1 MRYVVLV
8 LGVAG
13 VLVGGY
19 SLLGG
24 SFSMTR
30 RETVLDLGP
39 VQATAE
45 TQELFALP
53 PLVAGIVLVLGLAAV
68 VYGASRS

>member
-1 MRYVVLV
+1 
-8 LGVAG
+8 
-13 VLVGGY
+13 
-19 SLLGG
+19 
-24 SFSMTR
+24 MTR

-53 PLVAGIVLVLGLAAV
+53 PLAAAVALALGLVAV
-68 VYGASRS
+68 LYGARTS

>member
-8 LGVAG
+8 LGVVA

-53 PLVAGIVLVLGLAAV
+53 PLVAAIVLVLGLGAV

>member
-1 MRYVVLV
+1 MRYVILV
-8 LGVAG
+8 LGVVA

-19 SLLGG
+19 SLAGG

-53 PLVAGIVLVLGLAAV
+53 PLAAGIAVALGLVAL
-68 VYGASRS
+68 VYGARRS

>member
-1 MRYVVLV
+1 MGHVILV
-8 LGVAG
+8 LGVAA

-30 RETVLDLGP
+30 SETVLDLGP

-53 PLVAGIVLVLGLAAV
+53 PLAAGIALVPGLVAV
-68 VYGASRS
+68 VYGARKS

>member
-1 MRYVVLV
+1 MRYLILV
-8 LGVAG
+8 LGVGA

-45 TQELFALP
+45 TQELFSLP
-53 PLVAGIVLVLGLAAV
+53 PLVAGIAVALGLAAV
-68 VYGASRS
+68 VYGASKS

>member
-1 MRYVVLV
+1 MRHVILV
-8 LGVAG
+8 LGVAA

-30 RETVLDLGP
+30 SETVLDLGP

-53 PLVAGIVLVLGLAAV
+53 PVVAGIALALGLVAV
-68 VYGASRS
+68 VYGARKS

>member
-1 MRYVVLV
+1 MRHVILV
-8 LGVAG
+8 LGVAP

-53 PLVAGIVLVLGLAAV
+53 PLVAGIALALGLAAV
-68 VYGASRS
+68 VYGARKS

>member
-8 LGVAG
+8 LGVVAA
-13 VLVGGY
+13 LVGGY

-39 VQATAE
+39 VRATAE

-53 PLVAGIVLVLGLAAV
+53 PLAAGIALVLGLAAIL
-68 VYGASRS
+68 YGASRS

>member
-1 MRYVVLV
+1 MRYVILV
-8 LGVAG
+8 LGVVA

-53 PLVAGIVLVLGLAAV
+53 PLAAAIAVALGLVAV
-68 VYGASRS
+68 VYGARKP

>member
-1 MRYVVLV
+1 MRYVILV
-8 LGVAG
+8 LGVAAL
-13 VLVGGY
+13 LVGGY

-30 RETVLDLGP
+30 TETVLELGP

-53 PLVAGIVLVLGLAAV
+53 PVVAGVVVVLGLAAV
-68 VYGASRS
+68 VYGARKS